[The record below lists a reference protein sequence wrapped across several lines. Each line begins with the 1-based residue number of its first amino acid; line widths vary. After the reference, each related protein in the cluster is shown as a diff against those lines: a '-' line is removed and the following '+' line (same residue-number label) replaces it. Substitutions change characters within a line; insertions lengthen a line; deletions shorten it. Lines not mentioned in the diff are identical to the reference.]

1 MVNMATTHAGVKR
14 SFQQMHNIEGSPGRV
29 VSASNSR
36 ETSPRSRTPVGSRQP
51 EGIESLGNFTQT
63 TPTVLP
69 RQSSFEPDA
78 SVVLVGVKGVGK
90 SSLGVLAASAY
101 RRRLIESERVFFD
114 VTGHTAA
121 AYRKLKGS
129 AEYHR
134 RHHEVLA
141 QLLEQHTKN
150 AIIILNFADLENSG
164 ADILRSFA
172 QKHPVIHVIRDAKS
186 VSAYLNLWAED
197 RVKQLLRLSGPLLR
211 SCANF
216 DFFNLSAD
224 EDSEEGAQ
232 LRRSD
237 EQAWSEARTAN
248 GPFLTLKRAERD
260 FLKLLRNIIGDHDRG
275 PSHQSAYPLSQ
286 IPVER
291 RTYTYGVVIDMNRV
305 LRGEVELEDAQ
316 IGADAIEVIV
326 PVTGIEGAS
335 SPSEPVGD
343 PNLIAKAF
351 SMVRRA
357 SILPI
362 ILTVARAE
370 NESEADRARR
380 LELGQIFLRLG
391 PEYCTVD
398 MHLGDATIEKIASGK
413 GRTKVIGYKHFP
425 ERLLNGWNDS
435 ELVFTYHN
443 MHRLGC
449 NIVKISMVT
458 NREMDNFE
466 VKQFKRRIRENS
478 TMPRLICYNTGLIGR
493 TSLCFNYVLSPV
505 RARKDEVSCPRTGGA
520 TPLVTAKELTHA
532 LFAIFKH
539 EPMNYHIYG
548 RDVSWSLSPAMH
560 NAAYAACGMS
570 HQFTTFSAPSLDE
583 LQGLIHEHNFGGSA
597 VVQPY
602 KTSVVPLMTVLSAHA
617 KAIGAVNSIIPIRE
631 LLDDGTVPDELRIM
645 SSRNRSG
652 PVKALWGDNTG
663 ESTVNTFRMS
673 TLTQLTP
680 TDWIGLRACVRRGLS
695 PANTI
700 RPNSTGIVC
709 GAGGQAR
716 SAVYAMLS
724 MGVRNI
730 FVCNRT
736 VATAHALADHYNRL
750 IDDDVIKDAKESDG
764 TPARVRVIESF
775 TDPWPQDFSYPTMV
789 VCTIPAQIKDGSAP
803 TSFTVPDSWLRSPT
817 GGVAVEVRL
826 TITCLSKLSITNRSV
841 ALVQP
846 HGHFFRAADAA
857 TSQARL
863 DPDGRLRPSA
873 GAGVCAVRALHRSQ
887 GAEEADEGCCVA
899 SLPRSAE

>member
-1 MVNMATTHAGVKR
+1 MAATHAGVKR

-29 VSASNSR
+29 VSAPDPR
-36 ETSPRSRTPVGSRQP
+36 ETSPRSRTRTPVAHRQTERVESVGS
-51 EGIESLGNFTQT
+51 SSQT

-101 RRRLIESERVFFD
+101 RRRLIESERIFFD
-114 VTGHTAA
+114 KTGHTAA
-121 AYRKLKGS
+121 AYRRLKGS

-134 RHHEVLA
+134 RHDEVIG
-141 QLLEQHTKN
+141 QLLEHHSKN
-150 AIIILNFADLENSG
+150 AIIILNFTDLENSG

-172 QKHPVIHVIRDAKS
+172 QTHPVIHVIRDAKS

-197 RVKQLLRLSGPLLR
+197 RVRQLLRLSGPLLR

-224 EDSEEGAQ
+224 EANEDAAQ

-237 EQAWSEARTAN
+237 EQAWSEVRTAN

-260 FLKLLRNIIGDHDRG
+260 FLKLLRNIIGDHARG

-291 RTYTYGVVIDMNRV
+291 RTYTYGVVVDMNRV
-305 LRGEVELEDAQ
+305 LRGEVELENAQ
-316 IGADAIEVIV
+316 IGADAIELVV
-326 PVTGIEGAS
+326 SVTGIEGPS

-370 NESEADRARR
+370 DESEADRAQR
-380 LELGQIFLRLG
+380 LELGQIFMRLG

-398 MHLGDATIEKIASGK
+398 MHLGDVTIENIASGK
-413 GRTKVIGYKHFP
+413 GRTKVIGHKHFP
-425 ERLLNGWNDS
+425 ARLLNGWNDS

-449 NIVKISMVT
+449 DIVKISMVT
-458 NREMDNFE
+458 NQEMDNFE
-466 VKQFKRRIRENS
+466 VEQFQRRIRENS
-478 TMPRLICYNTGLIGR
+478 TMPRLICYNTGMIGR
-493 TSLCFNYVLSPV
+493 TSLCFNHVLSPV
-505 RARKDEVSCPRTGGA
+505 RARKNEVSCPRTGGA

-532 LFAIFKH
+532 LFAIYKH
-539 EPMNYHIYG
+539 EPMNYYIYG

-583 LQGLIHEHNFGGSA
+583 LQGLINEHNFGGSA

-631 LLDDGTVPDELRIM
+631 LLNDGNVPDELRIM

-652 PVKALWGDNTG
+652 PVQGLWGDNTG
-663 ESTVNTFRMS
+663 KSYLNAYWSTR
-673 TLTQLTP
+673 
-680 TDWIGLRACVRRGLS
+680 
-695 PANTI
+695 
-700 RPNSTGIVC
+700 
-709 GAGGQAR
+709 
-716 SAVYAMLS
+716 
-724 MGVRNI
+724 
-730 FVCNRT
+730 
-736 VATAHALADHYNRL
+736 
-750 IDDDVIKDAKESDG
+750 
-764 TPARVRVIESF
+764 
-775 TDPWPQDFSYPTMV
+775 
-789 VCTIPAQIKDGSAP
+789 
-803 TSFTVPDSWLRSPT
+803 
-817 GGVAVEVRL
+817 
-826 TITCLSKLSITNRSV
+826 
-841 ALVQP
+841 
-846 HGHFFRAADAA
+846 
-857 TSQARL
+857 
-863 DPDGRLRPSA
+863 
-873 GAGVCAVRALHRSQ
+873 
-887 GAEEADEGCCVA
+887 
-899 SLPRSAE
+899 

>member
-1 MVNMATTHAGVKR
+1 MSPPVAEDSSGPDHHRSSVPPPPIPPSPQRHLSIGVPYALTNNTMSATTHAGVKR
-14 SFQQMHNIEGSPGRV
+14 SFQQMHNTIEGSPARV
-29 VSASNSR
+29 TSAANSR
-36 ETSPRSRTPVGSRQP
+36 ETSPRSRTPQAHRPVD
-51 EGIESLGNFTQT
+51 GIESLGNFAQV

-69 RQSSFEPDA
+69 RQSSFDPDA
-78 SVVLVGVKGVGK
+78 TVVLVGVKGVGK

-114 VTGHTAA
+114 TTGHTAA

-129 AEYHR
+129 ADYHR
-134 RHHEVLA
+134 RHHEILA
-141 QLLEQHTKN
+141 QLLDQHPKN

-164 ADILRSFA
+164 ADILRAYA
-172 QKHPVIHVIRDAKS
+172 QTHPVIHIIRDAKS

-211 SCANF
+211 SCANY
-216 DFFNLSAD
+216 DFFNLSAEEPA
-224 EDSEEGAQ
+224 EDGSEM
-232 LRRSD
+232 RKSD
-237 EQAWSEARTAN
+237 EQADSAARSAN

-260 FLKLLRNIIGDHDRG
+260 FLRLLRNIIGDHDRG

-291 RTYTYGVVIDMNRV
+291 RTYTYGVVVEINRV

-326 PVTGIEGAS
+326 PVTGIEGVS
-335 SPSEPVGD
+335 SSSEPVGD

-351 SMVRRA
+351 ALVRRA

-362 ILTVARAE
+362 ILTVAKAE
-370 NESEADRARR
+370 NESDADRARR

-391 PEYCTVD
+391 PEYCTID
-398 MHLGDATIEKIASGK
+398 MHLGDATIGKIASGK
-413 GRTKVIGYKHFP
+413 GRTKGIGYKHFP
-425 ERLLNGWNDS
+425 ARLLNGWNDS

-449 NIVKISMVT
+449 DLVKISMMT
-458 NREMDNFE
+458 TREMDNFE
-466 VKQFKRRIRENS
+466 VKQFKRRIREDS

-505 RARKDEVSCPRTGGA
+505 RPRKDEASCPRTGDC

-570 HQFTTFSAPSLDE
+570 HQFTTFSSPSLDE
-583 LQGLIHEHNFGGSA
+583 LERLIHEHNFGGSA

-602 KTSVVPLMTVLSAHA
+602 KTSVVSLMTVLSAHA

-631 LLDDGTVPDELRIM
+631 LLDDGSVPDELRIM

-663 ESTVNTFRMS
+663 KS
-673 TLTQLTP
+673 
-680 TDWIGLRACVRRGLS
+680 
-695 PANTI
+695 
-700 RPNSTGIVC
+700 
-709 GAGGQAR
+709 
-716 SAVYAMLS
+716 
-724 MGVRNI
+724 
-730 FVCNRT
+730 
-736 VATAHALADHYNRL
+736 
-750 IDDDVIKDAKESDG
+750 
-764 TPARVRVIESF
+764 
-775 TDPWPQDFSYPTMV
+775 
-789 VCTIPAQIKDGSAP
+789 
-803 TSFTVPDSWLRSPT
+803 
-817 GGVAVEVRL
+817 
-826 TITCLSKLSITNRSV
+826 
-841 ALVQP
+841 
-846 HGHFFRAADAA
+846 
-857 TSQARL
+857 
-863 DPDGRLRPSA
+863 
-873 GAGVCAVRALHRSQ
+873 
-887 GAEEADEGCCVA
+887 
-899 SLPRSAE
+899 

>member
-1 MVNMATTHAGVKR
+1 MHALDMASTHAGVKR
-14 SFQQMHNIEGSPGRV
+14 SFQQMHNTEASPGRV
-29 VSASNSR
+29 NSAANSR
-36 ETSPRSRTPVGSRQP
+36 ETSPRSRTPQAHRP
-51 EGIESLGNFTQT
+51 TDGIESLGNFAQI

-101 RRRLIESERVFFD
+101 RRRLIESERIFFD
-114 VTGHTAA
+114 TTGHTAA

-134 RHHEVLA
+134 RHHEILG
-141 QLLEQHTKN
+141 QLLEQHPKN
-150 AIIILNFADLENSG
+150 AIIVLNFADLENSG
-164 ADILRSFA
+164 ADILRSYA
-172 QKHPVIHVIRDAKS
+172 QTHPVIHVMRDAKS
-186 VSAYLNLWAED
+186 VSTYLNMWAED

-211 SCANF
+211 SCANY
-216 DFFNLSAD
+216 DFFNLSA
-224 EDSEEGAQ
+224 EEPSEGGSQVEMRA
-232 LRRSD
+232 SD
-237 EQAWSEARTAN
+237 EKGYSARSPN

-260 FLKLLRNIIGDHDRG
+260 FLRLMRNIIGDHDRG

-291 RTYTYGVVIDMNRV
+291 RTYTYGVVVEINRV

-326 PVTGIEGAS
+326 PVTGIEGAAS
-335 SPSEPVGD
+335 LSEPVGD

-351 SMVRRA
+351 AMVRRA

-362 ILTVARAE
+362 ILTVEKAE
-370 NESEADRARR
+370 GESEADRARR

-398 MHLGDATIEKIASGK
+398 MYLGDATIGKIASGK

-425 ERLLNGWNDS
+425 SRLLNGWNDS

-449 NIVKISMVT
+449 DIVKISMMT

-466 VKQFKRRIRENS
+466 VKQFKRRIREDS
-478 TMPRLICYNTGLIGR
+478 TMPRLICYNTGLKGR

-505 RARKDEVSCPRTGGA
+505 RARKDETSNPLTGDC

-539 EPMNYHIYG
+539 EPMHYHIYG

-570 HQFTTFSAPSLDE
+570 HEFTTFSSPSLDE
-583 LQGLIHEHNFGGSA
+583 LERLIHEHNFGGSA

-663 ESTVNTFRMS
+663 EF
-673 TLTQLTP
+673 
-680 TDWIGLRACVRRGLS
+680 
-695 PANTI
+695 
-700 RPNSTGIVC
+700 
-709 GAGGQAR
+709 
-716 SAVYAMLS
+716 
-724 MGVRNI
+724 
-730 FVCNRT
+730 
-736 VATAHALADHYNRL
+736 
-750 IDDDVIKDAKESDG
+750 
-764 TPARVRVIESF
+764 
-775 TDPWPQDFSYPTMV
+775 
-789 VCTIPAQIKDGSAP
+789 
-803 TSFTVPDSWLRSPT
+803 
-817 GGVAVEVRL
+817 
-826 TITCLSKLSITNRSV
+826 
-841 ALVQP
+841 
-846 HGHFFRAADAA
+846 
-857 TSQARL
+857 
-863 DPDGRLRPSA
+863 
-873 GAGVCAVRALHRSQ
+873 VRAT
-887 GAEEADEGCCVA
+887 DEYTVCCDI
-899 SLPRSAE
+899 

>member
-1 MVNMATTHAGVKR
+1 MPNTMATTHAGVKR
-14 SFQQMHNIEGSPGRV
+14 SFQQMHSTEGSPGRV
-29 VSASNSR
+29 NSAPNSR
-36 ETSPRSRTPVGSRQP
+36 EASPRSRTPQAHRQP
-51 EGIESLGNFTQT
+51 DGIESLGNFTQA

-69 RQSSFEPDA
+69 RQSTFEPDA

-114 VTGHTAA
+114 KTGHTAA
-121 AYRKLKGS
+121 AYRKIKGS
-129 AEYHR
+129 ADYHR
-134 RHHEVLA
+134 RHREVLS
-141 QLLEQHTKN
+141 QTLDQHQKN

-164 ADILRSFA
+164 ADMLRAYA
-172 QKHPVIHVIRDAKS
+172 QTHPVIHVIRDARS
-186 VSAYLNLWAED
+186 VCAYLNLWSED

-211 SCANF
+211 SCANY

-224 EDSEEGAQ
+224 ESNEDGTEM
-232 LRRSD
+232 RRSD

-291 RTYTYGVVIDMNRV
+291 RTYTYGVVIEINRV

-316 IGADAIEVIV
+316 IGADAIEVLV
-326 PVTGIEGAS
+326 PVTGIEGPS
-335 SPSEPVGD
+335 SPNEPVGD

-362 ILTVARAE
+362 ILTVAKTE
-370 NESEADRARR
+370 DESEADRARR

-398 MHLGDATIEKIASGK
+398 MHLGDVTIEKIASGK
-413 GRTKVIGYKHFP
+413 GRTKVIGYKHFST
-425 ERLLNGWNDS
+425 RLLNGWNDS

-449 NIVKISMVT
+449 DIVKISMMT

-505 RARKDEVSCPRTGGA
+505 KSRKDQTTCPRTGDD

-560 NAAYAACGMS
+560 NTAYEACGMS
-570 HQFTTFSAPSLDE
+570 HHFTTFSSPSLDDLE
-583 LQGLIHEHNFGGSA
+583 RLIHEHNFGGSA

-663 ESTVNTFRMS
+663 KYLAIISNAS
-673 TLTQLTP
+673 LTHLRSSLLTS

-724 MGVRNI
+724 MGVRHI

-736 VATAHALADHYNRL
+736 VATAHALAEHYNRL
-750 IDDDVIKDAKESDG
+750 IDEDVIKDAKESDG
-764 TPARVRVIESF
+764 TAARVRVIESF
-775 TDPWPQDFSYPTMV
+775 NDPWPQEFSYPTMV
-789 VCTIPAQIKDGSAP
+789 VCTIPAQKQDGSEP
-803 TSFTVPDSWLRSPT
+803 SSFTVPDSWLRSPT
-817 GGVAVEVRL
+817 GGVAVEVSL
-826 TITCLSKLSITNRSV
+826 AKN
-841 ALVQP
+841 
-846 HGHFFRAADAA
+846 GFRPRRKCANW
-857 TSQARL
+857 
-863 DPDGRLRPSA
+863 PS
-873 GAGVCAVRALHRSQ
+873 S
-887 GAEEADEGCCVA
+887 
-899 SLPRSAE
+899 PTTPW

>member
-1 MVNMATTHAGVKR
+1 MTIMLSRHKSAVNHIAQSCLSWPSAIRVRVVASVEVCGIAATNPCRLDGGEATHARRSMQPSVRRDPPRSSLPYRSLDSAVCSTTTTNNCHDYFYSGRESYIERWPEVKSTTQLYSCPSNSSRTAGDRIPRSSDTRVSLVVQVEVNSRRKGFIRGPGQTPTRDCSFTRPRLRRRLGIGAPNAAKMATTHAGVKR
-14 SFQQMHNIEGSPGRV
+14 SFQQMHNIEASPGRV
-29 VSASNSR
+29 TSAANSR
-36 ETSPRSRTPVGSRQP
+36 ETSPRSRTPQAHRP
-51 EGIESLGNFTQT
+51 TDTIESLGNFAQV

-114 VTGHTAA
+114 TTGHTAA

-134 RHHEVLA
+134 RHHEILG
-141 QLLEQHTKN
+141 QLLDQHPKN
-150 AIIILNFADLENSG
+150 AIIVLNFADLENSG
-164 ADILRSFA
+164 ADILRAYA
-172 QKHPVIHVIRDAKS
+172 QTHPVIHVMRDAKS
-186 VSAYLNLWAED
+186 VSTYLNLWAED

-211 SCANF
+211 SCANY
-216 DFFNLSAD
+216 DFFNLSAEEPS
-224 EDSEEGAQ
+224 EDGAQ
-232 LRRSD
+232 LRASD
-237 EQAWSEARTAN
+237 EQAYSARSPN

-260 FLKLLRNIIGDHDRG
+260 FLRLLRNIIGDHDRG

-291 RTYTYGVVIDMNRV
+291 RTYTYGVVVEINRV

-326 PVTGIEGAS
+326 PVTGIEGAAS
-335 SPSEPVGD
+335 ASEPVGD

-351 SMVRRA
+351 AMVRRA

-362 ILTVARAE
+362 ILTVAKAE
-370 NESEADRARR
+370 NENEADRARR

-398 MHLGDATIEKIASGK
+398 MHLGDATIGKIASGK

-425 ERLLNGWNDS
+425 SRLLNGWNDS

-449 NIVKISMVT
+449 DLVKISMVT

-466 VKQFKRRIRENS
+466 VKQFKRRIREDS

-505 RARKDEVSCPRTGGA
+505 RPRKDEASLTLTGDC

-539 EPMNYHIYG
+539 EPMHYHIYG

-570 HQFTTFSAPSLDE
+570 HEFTTFSSPSLDE
-583 LQGLIHEHNFGGSA
+583 LERLIHEHNFGGSA

-663 ESTVNTFRMS
+663 K
-673 TLTQLTP
+673 
-680 TDWIGLRACVRRGLS
+680 
-695 PANTI
+695 
-700 RPNSTGIVC
+700 
-709 GAGGQAR
+709 
-716 SAVYAMLS
+716 
-724 MGVRNI
+724 
-730 FVCNRT
+730 
-736 VATAHALADHYNRL
+736 ALFL
-750 IDDDVIKDAKESDG
+750 LPV
-764 TPARVRVIESF
+764 P
-775 TDPWPQDFSYPTMV
+775 M
-789 VCTIPAQIKDGSAP
+789 
-803 TSFTVPDSWLRSPT
+803 TSVHL
-817 GGVAVEVRL
+817 
-826 TITCLSKLSITNRSV
+826 
-841 ALVQP
+841 
-846 HGHFFRAADAA
+846 
-857 TSQARL
+857 
-863 DPDGRLRPSA
+863 
-873 GAGVCAVRALHRSQ
+873 
-887 GAEEADEGCCVA
+887 
-899 SLPRSAE
+899 